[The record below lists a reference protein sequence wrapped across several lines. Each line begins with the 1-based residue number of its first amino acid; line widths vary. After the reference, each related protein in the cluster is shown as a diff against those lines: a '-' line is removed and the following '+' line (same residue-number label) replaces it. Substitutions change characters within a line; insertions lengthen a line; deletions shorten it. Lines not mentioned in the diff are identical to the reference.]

1 MTTLLRAVLSKM
13 PKEVSLQTA
22 FFPRVGENLL
32 ETGEVLVL
40 PTQEELL
47 HAHGESS
54 EVIRPAEAPVSM
66 PDSPWPQNEITVG
79 FKMGEGLNHPVSV
92 TVQLPGGGIGVEG
105 EPAASFPA
113 GGEEVSEKL
122 LLIRVVTMYNLL
134 WAAQEFHLVSGI
146 ERRRG
151 GEVALQFEV
160 GEQGIDNER
169 PNIVSASEVVVG
181 DIKGISPL
189 KDLIED
195 PSDGFG

>member
-66 PDSPWPQNEITVG
+66 PDSPWP
-79 FKMGEGLNHPVSV
+79 
-92 TVQLPGGGIGVEG
+92 
-105 EPAASFPA
+105 
-113 GGEEVSEKL
+113 
-122 LLIRVVTMYNLL
+122 
-134 WAAQEFHLVSGI
+134 
-146 ERRRG
+146 
-151 GEVALQFEV
+151 
-160 GEQGIDNER
+160 
-169 PNIVSASEVVVG
+169 
-181 DIKGISPL
+181 
-189 KDLIED
+189 
-195 PSDGFG
+195 